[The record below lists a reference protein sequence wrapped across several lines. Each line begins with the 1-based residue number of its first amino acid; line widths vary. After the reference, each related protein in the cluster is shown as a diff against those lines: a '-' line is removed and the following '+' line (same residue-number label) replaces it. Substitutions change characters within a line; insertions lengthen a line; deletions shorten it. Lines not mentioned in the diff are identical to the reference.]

1 MLQQRSLEPQLR
13 PSVDKYMFKEQTGS
27 RMFSLLSPGCVVPS
41 AALSLFLHLEE
52 ICGGVAPRYHMEP
65 QNTVILIL
73 ISFIL

>member
-1 MLQQRSLEPQLR
+1 
-13 PSVDKYMFKEQTGS
+13 MFL
-27 RMFSLLSPGCVVPS
+27 LLSPGCVVPS
-41 AALSLFLHLEE
+41 TALSLFLYLEE